1 MVERSWPQ
9 RRRVQ
14 RYRVHDGSVI
24 NDMLLKI
31 YRERGALIDGSAQI
45 PAEFVE
51 REIGFLGRIRVARV
65 PDLVGEIV
73 EERAAKF
80 IGAGL
85 GENLNSPE
93 ADVIVLR
100 RERILGDADLANTV
114 C

>member
-1 MVERSWPQ
+1 MS
-9 RRRVQ
+9 
-14 RYRVHDGSVI
+14 
-24 NDMLLKI
+24 DMFLKI
-31 YRERGALIDGSAQI
+31 YGEGGEVIDGSGQI
-45 PAEFVE
+45 PDEFVE

-100 RERILGDADLANTV
+100 RERILVDADLANRVFRRQFAATEPADKN
-114 C
+114 